1 MNKHVFRCACLVAA
15 ALMCAPVMKADAPIR
30 NDTLIPFYRDV
41 RAAVCDPTDN
51 AVGMITAATPLSAP
65 LFDGNRGPTGMAP
78 APCNMVL
85 APDGHQITL
94 GEFNAAIGRILVK
107 CINTGTHA
115 AIHYSGLVPKGTYS
129 VWLFKVNPSPP
140 PPYIGAGTLG
150 ITALS
155 ENHFVA
161 SEAGEGEISRTTP
174 EEDLSAFG
182 HVGSCFLDGVV
193 ELHLVYHI
201 DQQTHGFL
209 PGPINTWVVNARFF
223 FP

>member
-1 MNKHVFRCACLVAA
+1 MARTAPYIHDGSLKTLEEVVDYYDRGGNANPNLDEDLRPLHLTAVEESALV
-15 ALMCAPVMKADAPIR
+15 
-30 NDTLIPFYRDV
+30 
-41 RAAVCDPTDN
+41 
-51 AVGMITAATPLSAP
+51 
-65 LFDGNRGPTGMAP
+65 
-78 APCNMVL
+78 
-85 APDGHQITL
+85 
-94 GEFNAAIGRILVK
+94 EF
-107 CINTGTHA
+107 H
-115 AIHYSGLVPKGTYS
+115 
-129 VWLFKVNPSPP
+129 PSPP

-161 SEAGEGEISRTTP
+161 SEAGEGEIARTTP

-182 HVGSCFLDGVV
+182 HVGSCFLDGAV